1 MTREV
6 VRLYV
11 VEDPYN
17 KDEKRYIISDTGH
30 YELNPKTL
38 ERLDLDDGR
47 GYMRLFTHEG
57 GSSWKSEIVPPVNLY
72 TNITVGQ
79 QLGVA
84 PEKTIEAYVTN
95 SQEIYQKLGELSK
108 RPSGKYGAPV
118 PLSWSGI
125 KN

>member
-38 ERLDLDDGR
+38 ERLDLDD
-47 GYMRLFTHEG
+47 
-57 GSSWKSEIVPPVNLY
+57 
-72 TNITVGQ
+72 
-79 QLGVA
+79 
-84 PEKTIEAYVTN
+84 
-95 SQEIYQKLGELSK
+95 
-108 RPSGKYGAPV
+108 
-118 PLSWSGI
+118 
-125 KN
+125 